1 MRTVF
6 KSLILAWTF
15 ATALT
20 SAVAGETNYFL
31 VGETHRMV
39 TGYNDS
45 YVLPLSKAEDIPHA
59 LYLFFFNDTATTEI
73 YTLSLHDALPI
84 SAKDDINRN
93 FLDPKFPKWSWQV
106 EQFLRFGDGRSEE
119 HTSELQSQSNLVCRL
134 LLEKIIGFWHYTVV
148 RELGPVPLYLSV
160 IPEGQNLEFYW
171 SSPGTNH
178 VYTLESKE
186 SVAST
191 NWLALPGAAW
201 PLQTNHWTL
210 PQTNA
215 ASRFYRV
222 KAD

>member
-106 EQFLRFGDGRSEE
+106 EQFLRFGDGTAEDLDGSPPHRAQAACSRRGAG
-119 HTSELQSQSNLVCRL
+119 SACFR
-134 LLEKIIGFWHYTVV
+134 HYTVV
-148 RELGPVPLYLSV
+148 RALGPVPLYLSV

-186 SVAST
+186 SRSEERRV
-191 NWLALPGAAW
+191 GKECR
-201 PLQTNHWTL
+201 
-210 PQTNA
+210 
-215 ASRFYRV
+215 SRWSPYH
-222 KAD
+222 